1 MKTWCRPD
9 TAGHSSCTGA
19 FLNSTVIC
27 AIALLNPYRYAIS
40 KVSIAHA
47 LNEIHGLAMIGPVLA
62 GSQRDDSASRAAV
75 LQNCVTY
82 STQVPCA
89 VRSTQSR
96 IPHRT
101 RRGVD
106 ETRGHSCWPIAVSDR
121 IGSWHVSILRRQKNL
136 QTRERRAEFQMPCRD
151 ILEPLSLLRCM
162 HRDCTATLVNTATV
176 LQVAFG
182 THGVSM
188 HDDYCRL
195 ACSLLRYRCAC

>member
-1 MKTWCRPD
+1 MRSQTYIMKTWCRPD

-47 LNEIHGLAMIGPVLA
+47 LNEIYGLAMIGPVLA
-62 GSQRDDSASRAAV
+62 GSERDDSASRAAV

-96 IPHRT
+96 I
-101 RRGVD
+101 
-106 ETRGHSCWPIAVSDR
+106 R
-121 IGSWHVSILRRQKNL
+121 IGPDVALTKRADIPAGQLQSLIVLVPGMYQFPAVRRIF
-136 QTRERRAEFQMPCRD
+136 RRAKVERSSKCPVVIF
-151 ILEPLSLLRCM
+151 
-162 HRDCTATLVNTATV
+162 
-176 LQVAFG
+176 
-182 THGVSM
+182 
-188 HDDYCRL
+188 
-195 ACSLLRYRCAC
+195 